1 MCVNVC
7 SSFSCTVNFSEIN
20 KLGVLFKNITD
31 FYLLKVSTLDAI
43 EKAEHKHAKETC
55 PHKENQIIL

>member
-1 MCVNVC
+1 MYVNVC

-31 FYLLKVSTLDAI
+31 LLKVSTLDAI